1 MLASDGSQRSTAHAE
16 DTSYAIIQQTAPRL
30 RLKRFWIK
38 FVELKDRSNHPSQ
51 QYAGGHSPGES
62 MSGNMLVYEPVAP
75 CLTEARESRQALDN
89 LAGKVIGFIDNSK
102 PNFSL
107 LVDDLAQILIEK
119 HGVKSVVKRR
129 KKSASQGAPE
139 AVMNDL
145 VSQVD
150 AVITGSGD

>member
-1 MLASDGSQRSTAHAE
+1 MNE
-16 DTSYAIIQQTAPRL
+16 
-30 RLKRFWIK
+30 
-38 FVELKDRSNHPSQ
+38 ENMSNS
-51 QYAGGHSPGES
+51 
-62 MSGNMLVYEPVAP
+62 MLVYEPVAP
-75 CLTEARESRQALDN
+75 CLTLARESRQSLDS

-107 LVDDLAQILIEK
+107 LVEDLSQILIEK

-129 KKSASQGAPE
+129 KKSASMGAPE
-139 AVMNDL
+139 AVMNEL